1 MPFYPNVTFLTSAAE
16 AHQLAPD
23 TGREIAFAGRSNA
36 GKSSAINAITERTA
50 LARVSRTPGRTQLI
64 NFFELGNERRLVD
77 LPGYGFAKVP
87 EQVRARWLE
96 LMEHYFNVRE
106 SLVGLVLIVDS
117 RRGLGAQDTA
127 MLEWML
133 ARGRHAHVL
142 LTKSDKL
149 NRRDA
154 QRVLNETQA
163 ACSDTAVTAQL
174 FSAHA
179 RTGLDDAREVME
191 RWLGEDGSAAD
202 GGRQC
207 SAARQGASRKGVE
220 TGLEKKGPGG
230 AFAATE
236 ADQPGMGMTNRVCP
250 LREKSGERV
259 NAHRIRWGCP
269 MKVPAPAAAKC
280 FT

>member
-1 MPFYPNVTFLTSAAE
+1 MPFYPHVTFLTSAAE
-16 AHQLAPD
+16 PHQLAAD
-23 TGREIAFAGRSNA
+23 IGREIAFAGRSNA

-64 NFFELGNERRLVD
+64 NFFELGDERRLVD

-87 EQVRARWLE
+87 ERVRARWLE

-117 RRGLGAQDTA
+117 RRGLGPQDTE

-179 RTGLDDAREVME
+179 RIGLDVAREVMQ
-191 RWLGEDGSAAD
+191 RWLGKDGSA
-202 GGRQC
+202 
-207 SAARQGASRKGVE
+207 
-220 TGLEKKGPGG
+220 
-230 AFAATE
+230 
-236 ADQPGMGMTNRVCP
+236 
-250 LREKSGERV
+250 
-259 NAHRIRWGCP
+259 NA
-269 MKVPAPAAAKC
+269 
-280 FT
+280 

>member
-1 MPFYPNVTFLTSAAE
+1 MPFYPHVTFLTSAAE
-16 AHQLAPD
+16 PHQLAPD

-96 LMEHYFNVRE
+96 LMEHYFKVRE

-117 RRGLGAQDTA
+117 RRGLGPQDTE

-133 ARGRHAHVL
+133 ARGRQAHVL

-179 RTGLDDAREVME
+179 RIGLDVAREVMQ
-191 RWLGEDGSAAD
+191 RWLGKDGSA
-202 GGRQC
+202 
-207 SAARQGASRKGVE
+207 
-220 TGLEKKGPGG
+220 
-230 AFAATE
+230 
-236 ADQPGMGMTNRVCP
+236 
-250 LREKSGERV
+250 
-259 NAHRIRWGCP
+259 NA
-269 MKVPAPAAAKC
+269 
-280 FT
+280 